1 MSSRNPPAAGCVQS
15 FVLRRE
21 EARFAGYLAGVD
33 AEAYPRLAAEA
44 DAVLHPDEAAYFRR
58 VPSERRRSGF
68 LLGRYAAKAALAA
81 RWRGAEFAKINIAFG
96 VFKNPV
102 VCFPTEEP
110 WAVSIT
116 HTDALA
122 GALAFP
128 AVHPMALD
136 VETVDAERARTMAS
150 QCAAAERSELARRG
164 LDDATAC
171 TLVWTAKE
179 AVSKVIGTGMMCSFE
194 LLETMDVERREDGSW
209 RGLFKALAQ
218 YQFRSWIQGE
228 TVLTLALPKRTEIE
242 FEGGSPRLSAKD
254 AVAGRATR

>member
-1 MSSRNPPAAGCVQS
+1 MQS

-21 EARFAGYLAGVD
+21 EARFAGYLAGVG
-33 AEAYPRLAAEA
+33 AEAYPQLAAAAET
-44 DAVLHPDEAAYFRR
+44 VLHPNEAAYFHRL
-58 VPSERRRSGF
+58 PSERRRSGF

-81 RWRGAEFAKINIAFG
+81 HWRGAEFAKINIAFG

-102 VCFPTEEP
+102 VCFPAEES

-136 VETVDAERARTMAS
+136 VETVDSERARTMAS
-150 QCAAAERSELARRG
+150 QCLPAERSEIARLG

-171 TLVWTAKE
+171 TVLWTAKE
-179 AVSKVIGTGMMCSFE
+179 AVSKAIGTGMMCSFE
-194 LLETMDVERREDGSW
+194 LLETTAVERREDGSW

-218 YQFRSWIQGE
+218 YQFRSWIQGD

-242 FEGGSPRLSAKD
+242 FEGGAPRLTPTD
-254 AVAGRATR
+254 AVAGRAMR